1 MVGVPGKY
9 KGCETCRR
17 RRVKVSLVADI
28 RRPEPFT
35 HNRQCSNE
43 RPYCSNCVNSGRQ
56 CEGYERERV
65 FITGTPETK
74 GRVASHPKKTASTKR
89 SRTRADGEVRPHI
102 VPVQPLTSAWDD
114 YIRLSNHGIETS
126 ALLTALQTNLQGV
139 SGRGRDGVSGFEISL
154 PAYGPAEL
162 QPNPRADEFSVKSKC
177 LANFGGDDA
186 HDSNSGYCA
195 FLFEVIILS
204 LSSDWP
210 WKLMR
215 EAQQNW
221 SAASSADPA
230 YEESLI
236 RSLGPKYF
244 TSFPNHQYFVRVHR
258 PLAVRTIP
266 KCPNSAGRVVY

>member
-1 MVGVPGKY
+1 
-9 KGCETCRR
+9 
-17 RRVKVSLVADI
+17 
-28 RRPEPFT
+28 
-35 HNRQCSNE
+35 
-43 RPYCSNCVNSGRQ
+43 
-56 CEGYERERV
+56 
-65 FITGTPETK
+65 
-74 GRVASHPKKTASTKR
+74 
-89 SRTRADGEVRPHI
+89 
-102 VPVQPLTSAWDD
+102 
-114 YIRLSNHGIETS
+114 NHGIETS

-215 EAQQNW
+215 EA
-221 SAASSADPA
+221 
-230 YEESLI
+230 
-236 RSLGPKYF
+236 
-244 TSFPNHQYFVRVHR
+244 
-258 PLAVRTIP
+258 
-266 KCPNSAGRVVY
+266 